1 MGRQFRHD
9 SSSIGD
15 PCGRCGLVYSRET
28 AYVPCFEEGDTFETW
43 KAKQPEEIRL
53 MLKPPPSG
61 TAKPRNIF
69 VPDGRYS
76 ALDDMKKSVVQSML
90 QLVQPPIRQRQ
101 EFGAIET
108 VTRLSALI
116 VAHIEDAMWA
126 LPSNEDLEELVS
138 DRDRLAARVEE
149 LEAEIVRL
157 RGASPGGEQP

>member
-1 MGRQFRHD
+1 
-9 SSSIGD
+9 
-15 PCGRCGLVYSRET
+15 
-28 AYVPCFEEGDTFETW
+28 
-43 KAKQPEEIRL
+43 
-53 MLKPPPSG
+53 
-61 TAKPRNIF
+61 
-69 VPDGRYS
+69 
-76 ALDDMKKSVVQSML
+76 MKKSVVQSML

-149 LEAEIVRL
+149 LEAEIVRI